1 MKSTIDWFKSTYS
14 PAGGECVETSTS
26 LLPQGQV
33 PVRDSKVTDGEI
45 LKFSPEAF
53 SAFVGGVKT
62 ASF

>member
-1 MKSTIDWFKSTYS
+1 MEKIEWFKSS
-14 PAGGECVETSTS
+14 FSGAGNACVETSTS

-45 LKFSPEAF
+45 LTFTPEAF
-53 SAFVGGVKT
+53 AAFVGSVKT